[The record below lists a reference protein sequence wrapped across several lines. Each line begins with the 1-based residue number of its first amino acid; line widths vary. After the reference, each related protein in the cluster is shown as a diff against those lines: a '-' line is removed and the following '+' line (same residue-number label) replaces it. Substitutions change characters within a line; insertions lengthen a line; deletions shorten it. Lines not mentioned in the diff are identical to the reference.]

1 MKAAWY
7 EKNGPA
13 RECLIVGEMPLP
25 EPGPA
30 EVGVKVI
37 TSGVNPSDVKSRLGR
52 PLGAS
57 RIIPHSDGAGI
68 VVSVGQG
75 VSPSRIGERVWLW
88 NAQWV
93 RTHGSACEF
102 LTLSSSHAVKM
113 PDHLDF
119 ESAACLGIPALTAL
133 QATRLCGPLEGKTVL
148 VTGAGSAV
156 GHYAVQMARMAGARV
171 IGTVGSAKR
180 AAHALTAGI
189 EHLINYK
196 TESIVDEVARLTGGL
211 GVDCVIDMDFSSTCE
226 LLQTTAVSNHA
237 RFVCYGS
244 NSPEVKMPFRPLLW
258 KSVDLKF
265 MLVYDLKPKDRED
278 CLASLTQM
286 LESSALVH
294 AVGKTTT
301 LDDIASAHERV
312 ESGSV
317 LGNVVLKVQ
326 VA

>member
-13 RECLIVGEMPLP
+13 RECLVVGEMAPQT
-25 EPGPA
+25 PGPA

-37 TSGVNPSDVKSRLGR
+37 TSGVNPSDVKSRLTR
-52 PLGAS
+52 PVAGS

-68 VVSVGQG
+68 VVSVGDG

-88 NAQWV
+88 NAQWA
-93 RTHGSACEF
+93 RPHGSACEF
-102 LTLSSSHAVKM
+102 LTIASSHAVKM

-156 GHYAVQMARMAGARV
+156 GHYASQMARMSGAQV
-171 IGTVGSAKR
+171 IGTVGSATR
-180 AAHALTAGI
+180 AAHALSAGV

-196 TESIVDEVARLTGGL
+196 TESIVDEVARLTDGK

-226 LLQTTAVSNHA
+226 LLQTTAIASHSRV
-237 RFVCYGS
+237 VCYGS
-244 NSPEVKMPFRPLLW
+244 NSADVKMPFRPLLW
-258 KSVDLKF
+258 KSADLKF
-265 MLVYDLKPKDRED
+265 FLVYDLKPKDRED
-278 CLASLTQM
+278 CLLQLNEM
-286 LESSALVH
+286 LQKNVLVH

-301 LDDIASAHERV
+301 LDDIASAHEWV
-312 ESGSV
+312 EAGKV
-317 LGNVVLKVQ
+317 MGNVVIQVQ
-326 VA
+326 EP